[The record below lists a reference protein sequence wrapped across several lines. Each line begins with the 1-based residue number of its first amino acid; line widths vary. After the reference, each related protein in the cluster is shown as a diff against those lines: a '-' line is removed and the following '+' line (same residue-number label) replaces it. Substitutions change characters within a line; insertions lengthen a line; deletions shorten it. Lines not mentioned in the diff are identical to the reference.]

1 MQKISLETEF
11 KFKQLT
17 PFLTPYWGHFSAAL
31 LCMLVLAVTTGIY
44 AYLVGPMIKFL
55 FSGKNL
61 VTAFPII
68 GSAIKLP
75 FLDSLQ
81 NLDLIVL
88 LPLFILVISIIK
100 GLSYF
105 GQFFIMGLI
114 GQKVVVDLRRFFFA
128 KLLLKPL
135 AFFSRHPGG
144 ELVSRFTNDITQV
157 EQAVTYAAATLFR
170 DVLQIAVLLGVAFY
184 LDFYLSL
191 ISFFLLPL
199 AAVPLVKHAS
209 RLKRVSSS
217 GQEQLAQ
224 IANRVREVFA
234 GIKLVQLFGTYLYE
248 EKRFDRLNKQY
259 LSIMLR
265 SFFLRAAISPL
276 MEIIGALGL
285 AGTIWYAGARIRNGE
300 LSPENFISFFATVMM
315 LYQPIKTLGRLNNFI
330 QPGMAAAGRLFSLL
344 KETKNLPEPQEP
356 QPVEFRQQIELR
368 DATFAYQEKPVLQ
381 NLNLTIKKGESL
393 ALVGKSGAGKSTVA
407 DLLPR
412 FYDLTCG
419 SILID
424 GTDIRQTSLKK
435 LRSLFSVVT
444 QNPILFED
452 TVYNNINYGSWCE
465 NSSQVE
471 TAAKL
476 AGAHDFIQALPQ
488 GYQTRLDENGSNLS
502 GGERQRLCIARII
515 LKKTAVMIFDEAT
528 ANLDLENERLLQKS
542 MDILA
547 KEGTL
552 LIIAHRQS
560 TVRWA
565 NRIVVLADG
574 KIVQQGTHQELLSQH
589 GEYRRLYSEQLV

>member
-1 MQKISLETEF
+1 
-11 KFKQLT
+11 
-17 PFLTPYWGHFSAAL
+17 
-31 LCMLVLAVTTGIY
+31 
-44 AYLVGPMIKFL
+44 
-55 FSGKNL
+55 
-61 VTAFPII
+61 
-68 GSAIKLP
+68 
-75 FLDSLQ
+75 
-81 NLDLIVL
+81 
-88 LPLFILVISIIK
+88 
-100 GLSYF
+100 
-105 GQFFIMGLI
+105 
-114 GQKVVVDLRRFFFA
+114 
-128 KLLLKPL
+128 
-135 AFFSRHPGG
+135 
-144 ELVSRFTNDITQV
+144 
-157 EQAVTYAAATLFR
+157 
-170 DVLQIAVLLGVAFY
+170 
-184 LDFYLSL
+184 
-191 ISFFLLPL
+191 
-199 AAVPLVKHAS
+199 
-209 RLKRVSSS
+209 
-217 GQEQLAQ
+217 
-224 IANRVREVFA
+224 
-234 GIKLVQLFGTYLYE
+234 
-248 EKRFDRLNKQY
+248 
-259 LSIMLR
+259 
-265 SFFLRAAISPL
+265 
-276 MEIIGALGL
+276 
-285 AGTIWYAGARIRNGE
+285 
-300 LSPENFISFFATVMM
+300 
-315 LYQPIKTLGRLNNFI
+315 
-330 QPGMAAAGRLFSLL
+330 MAAAGRLFSLL